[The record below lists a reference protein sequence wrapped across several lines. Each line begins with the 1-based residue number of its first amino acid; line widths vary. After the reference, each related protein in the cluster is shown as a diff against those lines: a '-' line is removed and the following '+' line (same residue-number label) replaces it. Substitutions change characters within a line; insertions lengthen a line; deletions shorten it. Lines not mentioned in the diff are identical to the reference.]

1 MLFSH
6 VSVSHLQLPS
16 MSPVSFPA
24 WALTYHEC
32 TGNTTRAVQDNGGP
46 RVSLAQEPDQ
56 AARGLKCYGLW
67 WPMDFHWFSLILIGS
82 NLQQLATNGTRCI
95 TVHHGAPCASAGSCL
110 HHTQMT
116 GLFASPTI
124 STSGPTMASAGNWQT
139 KAMAGGQCQAM
150 SGHVKCTTF
159 STQTTDSLSLTLRE
173 KDFTSTSLSLRA
185 LCETISGH

>member
-1 MLFSH
+1 VH
-6 VSVSHLQLPS
+6 H
-16 MSPVSFPA
+16 
-24 WALTYHEC
+24 
-32 TGNTTRAVQDNGGP
+32 
-46 RVSLAQEPDQ
+46 
-56 AARGLKCYGLW
+56 
-67 WPMDFHWFSLILIGS
+67 
-82 NLQQLATNGTRCI
+82 GTSRCI
-95 TVHHGAPCASAGSCL
+95 TVHHGAPCASAGSYL

>member
-1 MLFSH
+1 ML
-6 VSVSHLQLPS
+6 
-16 MSPVSFPA
+16 
-24 WALTYHEC
+24 
-32 TGNTTRAVQDNGGP
+32 
-46 RVSLAQEPDQ
+46 
-56 AARGLKCYGLW
+56 
-67 WPMDFHWFSLILIGS
+67 WPMMAYGFSLILIGS